1 MVKTSKAK
9 NKIKRFFK
17 EQDRE
22 DNIIKGHDAVI
33 KYMTEIGF
41 TPKRIFN
48 EE

>member
-22 DNIIKGHDAVI
+22 DNIIKGMMLSLNTWQKSALHQ
-33 KYMTEIGF
+33 KNF
-41 TPKRIFN
+41 
-48 EE
+48 